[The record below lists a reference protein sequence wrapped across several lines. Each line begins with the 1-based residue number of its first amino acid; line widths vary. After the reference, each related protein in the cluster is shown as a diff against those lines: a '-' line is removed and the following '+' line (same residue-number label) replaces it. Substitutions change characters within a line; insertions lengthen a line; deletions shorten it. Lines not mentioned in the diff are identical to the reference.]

1 MIATALAAS
10 HAEDAAHAASGG
22 LFADPAFWVGLAFLV
37 VVAAAFRPAFRAI
50 TTSLDTRAAGI
61 KSRLEEAR
69 KLREDAQAMLAEY
82 QRKQKEA
89 LKEAEDILAQA
100 RGEAERLHQKG
111 LQQLEESITRREQQ
125 AQERI
130 AQAEAQA
137 VREVRTQA
145 VDVALAAAAK
155 VIAERLDANQSA
167 TLIDAAI
174 KDLPQRLH

>member
-1 MIATALAAS
+1 MIAAAHAAADTAG
-10 HAEDAAHAASGG
+10 HAASGG
-22 LFADPAFWVGLAFLV
+22 LFADPAFWVGLAFV
-37 VVAAAFRPAFRAI
+37 VVIAGAFRPAYRAI

-89 LKEAEDILAQA
+89 LREAEDILAQA
-100 RGEAERLHQKG
+100 RSEAERLHKKG
-111 LQQLEESITRREQQ
+111 LETLEESIERREQQ
-125 AQERI
+125 AKERI
-130 AQAEAQA
+130 AQAESQA
-137 VREVRTQA
+137 VREVRAQA

-155 VIAERLDANQSA
+155 VIAERLDDSSRA
-167 TLIDAAI
+167 TLVDAAI